1 MLLEKILMPFFQLR
15 TRILE
20 KNTYFNIGEI
30 MFYITATAPYDFG
43 KVTAHTTV
51 RLTQAVSTQ
60 QQLDQLILSPM
71 KRYLISKQWLL
82 DNVLQPFFQK
92 NLFKN
97 QVVKIDEEHEFF
109 IRYCRPFFGKIQ
121 LGTNVKIDTSVP
133 KTIINLRVA
142 PIWATQAEY
151 DHACQNR
158 QLVSNYLLTDVLS
171 SFLKNG
177 LLQTYIEKKEI
188 LGIVLNLSSSMTTSQ
203 DRELS
208 TSRQLSSWRLNEIEK
223 FKKMSLSLV
232 F

>member
-1 MLLEKILMPFFQLR
+1 MLLDKILMPFFQLR

-20 KNTYFNIGEI
+20 KNTYFNIGEV

-60 QQLDQLILSPM
+60 QPLDRLILSPM
-71 KRYLISKQWLL
+71 KRYSISKQELL
-82 DNVLQPFFQK
+82 NNVLQPFFQK
-92 NLFKN
+92 NLEKCLFKN
-97 QVVKIDEEHEFF
+97 QVVEIDDEHEFF

-121 LGTNVKIDTSVP
+121 LGTNVKIDTNVP

-142 PIWATQAEY
+142 PIWVTQAEY

-188 LGIVLNLSSSMTTSQ
+188 LGIVLNRFFINDYQPRQGIINKQTVI
-203 DRELS
+203 EL
-208 TSRQLSSWRLNEIEK
+208 EVE
-223 FKKMSLSLV
+223 
-232 F
+232 